1 MISLI
6 LLLIFSS
13 SITYDFGASKDG
25 SNWLIINDGVMGGR
39 SIGEAYLTND
49 SILFQG
55 EISFENNGGFASIRS
70 YPKRIDLS
78 GAEFIELRYRLTGL
92 NFALMLEENR
102 RFWMPYYSY
111 ELETTDNEWVT
122 IRIPVNRLKETR
134 LGDFTGKT
142 LRDARSKEFF
152 RLGFISKE
160 KKADSFNLEIDYI
173 AIQPK

>member
-13 SITYDFGASKDG
+13 PITYDFGASKDG

-78 GAEFIELRYRLTGL
+78 SAEFIELRYRLTGL

-122 IRIPVNRLKETR
+122 MKIPVNGLKETR

-142 LRDARSKEFF
+142 LGEARSKEFF